1 MQLAAKA
8 IDDGVKRA
16 QATGKKIKSARN
28 WRQRDRPEGQLYQN
42 GWIFLW
48 AIFGEFQIHEP
59 NFRVYGRKK
68 TMTHTPCKMN
78 MEGIKKR

>member
-28 WRQRDRPEGQLYQN
+28 CRQRDRPEGQLYQN
-42 GWIFLW
+42 GWIFSW
-48 AIFGEFQIHEP
+48 AILVTSKSMNPTSVFMG
-59 NFRVYGRKK
+59 GRKL
-68 TMTHTPCKMN
+68 
-78 MEGIKKR
+78 